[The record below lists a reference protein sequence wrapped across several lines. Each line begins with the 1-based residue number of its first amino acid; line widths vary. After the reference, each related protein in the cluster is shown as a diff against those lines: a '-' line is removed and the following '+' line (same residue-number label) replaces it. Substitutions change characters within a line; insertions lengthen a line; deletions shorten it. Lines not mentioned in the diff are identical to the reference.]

1 MRFLQIKKY
10 FVTRDTFRPLP
21 NGLGAG
27 SKRRALQCENLEK
40 REMFAVSFHGG
51 AILPHVESQAVYL
64 GTDWSANASLMD
76 QRQQVDKY
84 IDYLVKSPYMDMLT
98 NAGYGVGR
106 GISSPGQTI
115 VQNGSSLTDSQ
126 IQSSLQSA
134 ISSSKLQQPDANRL
148 YIVYVEPGISV
159 QMGNS
164 SSTNSFLG
172 YHGAFA
178 GRDASGKA
186 SDIRYA
192 VIAYPGTPNPSAGS
206 QGYSKAFDQLTSVTS
221 HELAEAV
228 TDPDADYRKT
238 GWYDDRNNGEIG
250 DLTRQNTTLNGYLV
264 QAVVDKNDRVI
275 FPTTT
280 STPTQPVT
288 PTPQTTTPPRTVL
301 AAPQNVIATATSST
315 KLHLSWDAA
324 AGASGY
330 RIFLVEN
337 GGAVSLIG
345 AISASKLSADVSGLI
360 AGTTVQLYVQA
371 FSGNTMANSA
381 SVSVNLPTVS
391 ATLKTPAVT
400 VSVAANLDI
409 QLTWDR
415 VDGAEGYRVYHVVN
429 NRMQYLG
436 MVSADATGVNI
447 RGVASGVTSQW
458 IVQAY
463 AGDQTS
469 NSTPVSVT
477 TQRRISFQDYL
488 WNVFFG

>member
-1 MRFLQIKKY
+1 M
-10 FVTRDTFRPLP
+10 
-21 NGLGAG
+21 
-27 SKRRALQCENLEK
+27 
-40 REMFAVSFHGG
+40 
-51 AILPHVESQAVYL
+51 
-64 GTDWSANASLMD
+64 
-76 QRQQVDKY
+76 
-84 IDYLVKSPYMDMLT
+84 
-98 NAGYGVGR
+98 
-106 GISSPGQTI
+106 
-115 VQNGSSLTDSQ
+115 
-126 IQSSLQSA
+126 
-134 ISSSKLQQPDANRL
+134 
-148 YIVYVEPGISV
+148 
-159 QMGNS
+159 
-164 SSTNSFLG
+164 
-172 YHGAFA
+172 
-178 GRDASGKA
+178 
-186 SDIRYA
+186 
-192 VIAYPGTPNPSAGS
+192 
-206 QGYSKAFDQLTSVTS
+206 
-221 HELAEAV
+221 
-228 TDPDADYRKT
+228 
-238 GWYDDRNNGEIG
+238 
-250 DLTRQNTTLNGYLV
+250 
-264 QAVVDKNDRVI
+264 
-275 FPTTT
+275 
-280 STPTQPVT
+280 
-288 PTPQTTTPPRTVL
+288 
-301 AAPQNVIATATSST
+301 
-315 KLHLSWDAA
+315 
-324 AGASGY
+324 
-330 RIFLVEN
+330 EN